1 MLPLENALFNL
12 GDKIL
17 EMIGEDQY
25 RLLKALGK
33 DTSDQADLVD
43 LCINIHTRVGLLRN
57 KEHRNVIFN
66 SLTKDQAASLALI
79 MGIRYEKSP
88 YKPLRELTVRKNS
101 KQEINLLGFFS

>member
-17 EMIGEDQY
+17 ELIGEDQY

-66 SLTKDQAASLALI
+66 SLTRNRS
-79 MGIRYEKSP
+79 R
-88 YKPLRELTVRKNS
+88 
-101 KQEINLLGFFS
+101 